1 MNTLNFTKT
10 VAALALLGAMGS
22 AQAVVHEPSPC
33 QAAEPGA
40 GLSCVYTVPPGSVYQ
55 MDGTRDGVAVA
66 GTTISIDIWI
76 DFRPEY
82 TTGGGFDVT
91 YEDAAVDS
99 ISFAFDSGFDADTA
113 GRTTGTDDGM
123 GLLDGIGFA
132 AFNSL
137 GGEDNDPQNP
147 GGDSEYPGFQLMGT
161 LTVALSAAFTGMTD
175 FLFIESTSTDF
186 PSNFVGGD
194 DFSSDI
200 DVNFFG
206 STIAVAPVPLPAA
219 AWMMLSGLGVLFGFG
234 RKKLAR
240 TASA

>member
-22 AQAVVHEPSPC
+22 AQAVHEPSPC
-33 QAAEPGA
+33 EAAQPGE
-40 GLSCVYTVPPGSVYQ
+40 GFSCVYTVPPGSVYQ
-55 MDGTRDGVAVA
+55 LDGTRDGAA
-66 GTTISIDIWI
+66 LPGSTISIDIWV

-91 YEDAAVDS
+91 YDDAAVDS
-99 ISFAFDSGFDADTA
+99 ISFAFDPAFDADSS
-113 GRTTGTDDGM
+113 GMSTGVDDGM

-132 AFNSL
+132 AFNSF
-137 GGEDNDPQNP
+137 GGENNDPENP

-194 DFSSDI
+194 DFSSDM
-200 DVNFFG
+200 DVNFYG
-206 STIAVAPVPLPAA
+206 SSITVVPLPAA

-234 RKKLAR
+234 RKKLLGA
-240 TASA
+240 ASA